1 MRDDYT
7 KRIEEL
13 RQEQVTGIND
23 RIQDVYAEEQRA
35 NFERNQAQE
44 QAIKGRVYSEAT
56 APESGR
62 KA

>member
-7 KRIEEL
+7 KRINEL
-13 RQEQVTGIND
+13 REEQVFGINEQ
-23 RIQDVYAEEQRA
+23 IADVFAEEQRA
-35 NFERNQAQE
+35 NFVRNQAQE
-44 QAIKGRVYSEAT
+44 QAVKGRVYSEAT